1 MTRLP
6 LGIIAGTGFYDLGAL
21 QDTSDETVTT
31 AFGDARV
38 SLRLEPRGDGCE
50 VSMHEVPISGP
61 GKWLYNPVADA
72 FATRRNVESLARLA
86 ALAERQRPTDTS
98 DR

>member
-21 QDTSDETVTT
+21 QDTSDETVAT

-38 SLRLEPRGDGCE
+38 TRG
-50 VSMHEVPISGP
+50 
-61 GKWLYNPVADA
+61 
-72 FATRRNVESLARLA
+72 T
-86 ALAERQRPTDTS
+86 
-98 DR
+98 